1 MLEYHS
7 LYCKTSIRE
16 THESTHAAYF
26 VIFPA
31 NRGSKPA
38 QIHSQV
44 TPNLYNII
52 KPINKHVSSTT
63 MRSIENR

>member
-7 LYCKTSIRE
+7 LYCKTSIHE

-52 KPINKHVSSTT
+52 
-63 MRSIENR
+63 